1 MFTLQF
7 SFSALIWAFVTL
19 PSAAHIK
26 KEKKKSKETLG
37 ETQAGGDF
45 SISPAAKGAVLDTS
59 KWPLLLKVRLYTQLP
74 HSPHTSL
81 SISADHLR
89 APQTSFDPFF
99 LTFFGH
105 WHVWQI

>member
-1 MFTLQF
+1 MNVHTPIFILR
-7 SFSALIWAFVTL
+7 ANLGICHL

-81 SISADHLR
+81 KHLR
-89 APQTSFDPFF
+89 GSFACSANF
-99 LTFFGH
+99 
-105 WHVWQI
+105 I